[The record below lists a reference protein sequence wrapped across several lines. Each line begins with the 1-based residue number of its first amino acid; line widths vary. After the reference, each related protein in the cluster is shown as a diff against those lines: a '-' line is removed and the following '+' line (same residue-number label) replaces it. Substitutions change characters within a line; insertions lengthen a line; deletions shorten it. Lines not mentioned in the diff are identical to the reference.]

1 MITQQLFGENAHY
14 RRVAQNATYTVILKS
29 PRAMRSVITFG
40 SQLFPYKSGWVVE
53 AFEQATRLPHS
64 YLLFDM
70 SQNQSPSARLRSH
83 MFKDEFP
90 PRVYIQNS
98 AS

>member
-1 MITQQLFGENAHY
+1 MITQQLFGDNAHY
-14 RRVAQNATYTVILKS
+14 RRVVQNATYTVILKS

-53 AFEQATRLPHS
+53 AFQKATRQPHS
-64 YLLFDM
+64 YLVFDL
-70 SQNQSPSARLRSH
+70 SQQQSPSARLRSH
-83 MFKDEFP
+83 IFEKEFP

-98 AS
+98 SS